1 MNDFNEKEFRE
12 RIEKTRQELQAYKKS
27 EEKST
32 MNRDIVNQVTALN
45 SITTPIMVVVGVIL
59 CACLYF
65 GDGIAEDLRNAY
77 IEKNTV
83 EEQTESSN

>member
-32 MNRDIVNQVTALN
+32 VNRDIVNQVTAIN
-45 SITTPIMVVVGVIL
+45 SITTPIMVIVGTIL

-77 IEKNTV
+77 IEKNTLA
-83 EEQTESSN
+83 ETKEASK